1 MHLDGQQT
9 CEKMLNIIHQG
20 NTNQNHNEISLH
32 TCQNGYKSKKTNKC
46 WKLCGKEGT
55 HVHCWGDI
63 LIGIATRENRIEA
76 PQKINT

>member
-32 TCQNGYKSKKTNKC
+32 TCQNGYKSKRQISVGNCVEK
-46 WKLCGKEGT
+46 
-55 HVHCWGDI
+55 
-63 LIGIATRENRIEA
+63 REPMFTVGEIY
-76 PQKINT
+76 